1 MIIFR
6 SHFSSAFE
14 KNPVTTEELPDAYE
28 KDARNRPPGFIPE
41 GRSRYD
47 RSTVPRNGKGR
58 PTVPLF
64 RFKESGIG
72 ILKPKQL
79 PDIMKQ

>member
-6 SHFSSAFE
+6 SHFSFAFE

-58 PTVPLF
+58 PTVPERKGASHCSVISF
-64 RFKESGIG
+64 
-72 ILKPKQL
+72 
-79 PDIMKQ
+79 